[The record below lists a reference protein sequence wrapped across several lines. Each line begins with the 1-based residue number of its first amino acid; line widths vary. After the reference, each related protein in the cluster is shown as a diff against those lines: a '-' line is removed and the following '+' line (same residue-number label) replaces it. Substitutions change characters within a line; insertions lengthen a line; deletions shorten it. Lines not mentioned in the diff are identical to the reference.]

1 MLIELTKVL
10 EQDDKVIRQEAHLE
24 LEDMEVSGK
33 KYRLEELEPA
43 LFEITNLGKKQVQVK
58 GCAKIKTVI
67 PCDRCLEDVEQ
78 IFDLDFE
85 REVDL
90 KLDEEGRRQSDD
102 EYNFMEGNCLDTD
115 VLICNELLVNWPIR
129 VLCKEDC
136 NGLCSICGANLNH
149 GECGCD
155 REVLDPRMAA
165 FQDIFSKFKEV

>member
-1 MLIELTKVL
+1 MLIELTKFL

-43 LFEITNLGKKQVQVK
+43 LFEITNLGKKQVRVK

-136 NGLCSICGANLNH
+136 KGLCSICGANLNH

>member
-1 MLIELTKVL
+1 MREKRKLARLLFASILLSGSSVVMAQTDKPVTVRLKQASIRELFV
-10 EQDDKVIRQEAHLE
+10 
-24 LEDMEVSGK
+24 
-33 KYRLEELEPA
+33 
-43 LFEITNLGKKQVQVK
+43 EIKKQVQVK

-129 VLCKEDC
+129 VLCREDC
-136 NGLCSICGANLNH
+136 KGLCSICGANLNH

>member
-24 LEDMEVSGK
+24 QDTIRVAGK
-33 KYRLEELEPA
+33 DYRLSELEPA

-58 GCAKIKTVI
+58 GSAKIKTVV

-78 IFDLDFE
+78 IFDLSFE
-85 REVDL
+85 REIDM
-90 KLDEEGRRQSDD
+90 KLDEGERRQSEE
-102 EYNFMEGNCLDTD
+102 EYNFMDGTCLDTD
-115 VLICNELLVNWPIR
+115 VLVHNELLVNWPIR
-129 VLCKEDC
+129 VLCREDC
-136 NGLCSICGANLNH
+136 KGLCSICGANLNH